1 MSTKKPILSSSGR
14 LTGRTPRVALP
25 TGNAAYDWMWLVDLP
40 SGKVHLLGK
49 SPLTEAQL
57 GRLYKKEPLHR
68 QALAKTQ
75 QQGMYHYEWVQTGRP
90 DILWQTTC
98 IALVNRQGN
107 ISQLLSLSRDISS
120 TAPYRGAAGLRDW
133 SAPKTFAQ
141 LLLAAR
147 ENEKKSI
154 SKALHDEIGSA
165 AVILTALL
173 SLVKGDILKGKK
185 QQALKDITNLDTQIK
200 NYVENI
206 KNIVVSLRPP
216 TLDNQGGL
224 RGAVQDLLD
233 NIQHLHHIPYT
244 FSYAPSLQ
252 KVTVSDNVRT
262 LLFRI
267 VQEAL
272 TNAIKHARAK
282 HLTVR
287 IGVKQQ
293 NILLSVQDDGIGF
306 NTTQQRSLQQVGLQA
321 MKESVELLGGT
332 ISIKSAIGKGTR
344 ICVSC
349 PRVIYGGKE

>member
-1 MSTKKPILSSSGR
+1 MSSKKPILSKQNR
-14 LTGRTPRVALP
+14 LSARTPHTAASGGR
-25 TGNAAYDWMWLVDLP
+25 AAYDGMWLVDIP
-40 SGKVHLLGK
+40 GGKVHLLGDF
-49 SPLTEAQL
+49 PLTETRLQH
-57 GRLYKKEPLHR
+57 LYKKEPLHR
-68 QALAKTQ
+68 QALTQTQ
-75 QQGMYHYEWVQTGRP
+75 QQGMYHYEWVQSGRP
-90 DILWQTTC
+90 DTLWQTTC
-98 IALVNRQGN
+98 IALTNRQGTV
-107 ISQLLSLSRDISS
+107 SQMLALSRDISS
-120 TAPYRGAAGLRDW
+120 VVPARGTTGLRDW

-173 SLVKGDILKGKK
+173 SLVKGDIIKGKK
-185 QQALKDITNLDTQIK
+185 QQALKDIANLDTQIK

-233 NIQHLHHIPYT
+233 NIQNLHHIPCS
-244 FSYAPSLQ
+244 FSYAPALH
-252 KVTVSDNVRT
+252 KVVVSDNVRT

-282 HLTVR
+282 HLAVSVS
-287 IGVKQQ
+287 VKQQ

-306 NTTQQRSLQQVGLQA
+306 NVKQQRSLQQVGLQA

-332 ISIKSAIGKGTR
+332 ISIKSAVGKGTR

-349 PRVIYGGKE
+349 PRIIYGGK